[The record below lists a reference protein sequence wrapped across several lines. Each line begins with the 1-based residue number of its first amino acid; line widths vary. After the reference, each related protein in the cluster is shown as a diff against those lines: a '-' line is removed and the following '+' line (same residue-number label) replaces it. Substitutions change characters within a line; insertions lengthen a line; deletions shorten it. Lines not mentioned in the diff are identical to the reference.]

1 MPEINGAA
9 TMARNRKRKPAKRQA
24 GVALRTKRINL
35 RASVDQDRMIR
46 DAASTT
52 GKTVS
57 QFILDSACRTAQD
70 MCLDQTVLRLSPAQ
84 WKKFVAAL
92 DRPARPTPAL
102 RRLMTRRP
110 PWEQ

>member
-1 MPEINGAA
+1 M
-9 TMARNRKRKPAKRQA
+9 TRNSKRKPAKRRA
-24 GVALRTKRINL
+24 AAALRTKRINL
-35 RASVDQDRMIR
+35 RASLDQDRVIR
-46 DAASTT
+46 DAASAT

-57 QFILDSACRTAQD
+57 QFILESAYRAAVD
-70 MCLDQTVLRLSPAQ
+70 ARLDQTVFRLSPEQ
-84 WKKFVAAL
+84 WKKFAAAL